1 MKTLLSISLP
11 FYFINLKLK
20 NISIFGYREITP
32 IKLLMCTLSRSLSIF
47 KFPETLPRV
56 LLLPTKRLKI
66 LTFDPADPHVLPG
79 RRAFL
84 FWGFLIVV

>member
-1 MKTLLSISLP
+1 MKTLLSSSRP
-11 FYFINLKLK
+11 FYIITLKLK
-20 NISIFGYREITP
+20 NISIFHYSEITP
-32 IKLLMCTLSRSLSIF
+32 IKLLMCTPSRSIQIF
-47 KFPETLPRV
+47 KFLETLRRV

-66 LTFDPADPHVLPG
+66 ITFDPVDPDVLPG